1 MALCYVVINMARKSS
16 IYRKTKDN
24 IMLLVLAPVFIV
36 GFLAFTSLNPAKSVQ
51 VEEENNSFT
60 NPSQNSSLRYFAKA
74 IGFKIGSSA
83 ILQALSSEQDYRTV
97 LSREFNVLTPENEM
111 KFDVIHPARNRYDF
125 RAADEIV
132 NFASENSMAVRGHT
146 LVWEHSNPD
155 WLTRGNFTKN
165 EFTKIL
171 KDHVKQVV
179 SHYQGKVFAWDV
191 VNEPMNGDGTLKP
204 NIWLNAIGPEYIP
217 MIFRWA
223 READPSAKLF
233 INDFGIEE
241 TNFKSD
247 GLYDLV
253 SNWRNSGVPINGIG
267 FQFHTAVS
275 DNGGTGVGEE
285 TSGAATEKYYPSLA
299 ENLRRF
305 GDLGLEIHITE
316 MDAHMVEPPDQKK
329 LSEQA
334 ARYEEVLQTCLENSA
349 TCKALVM
356 WGFTDKYSWIPYFL
370 PGRGSAL
377 IFDDKYNPKPA
388 YFSLKGVLER
398 SSGL

>member
-1 MALCYVVINMARKSS
+1 MARKSS

-165 EFTKIL
+165 ELAKIL
-171 KDHVKQVV
+171 K
-179 SHYQGKVFAWDV
+179 
-191 VNEPMNGDGTLKP
+191 
-204 NIWLNAIGPEYIP
+204 
-217 MIFRWA
+217 
-223 READPSAKLF
+223 
-233 INDFGIEE
+233 
-241 TNFKSD
+241 
-247 GLYDLV
+247 
-253 SNWRNSGVPINGIG
+253 
-267 FQFHTAVS
+267 
-275 DNGGTGVGEE
+275 
-285 TSGAATEKYYPSLA
+285 
-299 ENLRRF
+299 
-305 GDLGLEIHITE
+305 
-316 MDAHMVEPPDQKK
+316 
-329 LSEQA
+329 
-334 ARYEEVLQTCLENSA
+334 
-349 TCKALVM
+349 
-356 WGFTDKYSWIPYFL
+356 
-370 PGRGSAL
+370 
-377 IFDDKYNPKPA
+377 
-388 YFSLKGVLER
+388 
-398 SSGL
+398 